1 MGKKSVRTALF
12 LLPAAF
18 CLLILFF
25 RPHSLNQVR
34 PVTGGDK
41 ADGVFC
47 ALETEA
53 GKQEGDDR
61 RFLPAA
67 QPVSFSVKAGYKNG
81 LYIKEEEPDLDSLQ
95 PPEGGDCPVF
105 FTIPFSDSFAGLKG
119 SFCLHLCTALLQM
132 GSALYLVCILHKRDG
147 KKRVT
152 A

>member
-53 GKQEGDDR
+53 GKREGEDR

-81 LYIKEEEPDLDSLQ
+81 PLFGQL
-95 PPEGGDCPVF
+95 CR
-105 FTIPFSDSFAGLKG
+105 LKG
-119 SFCLHLCTALLQM
+119 KLLSASLYRAAPDGQCSVSCLY
-132 GSALYLVCILHKRDG
+132 SP
-147 KKRVT
+147 
-152 A
+152 

>member
-53 GKQEGDDR
+53 GKREGEDR

-81 LYIKEEEPDLDSLQ
+81 LYIKEEEPWTVCSLLRAETALFSLQ
-95 PPEGGDCPVF
+95 S
-105 FTIPFSDSFAGLKG
+105 PFR
-119 SFCLHLCTALLQM
+119 TALP
-132 GSALYLVCILHKRDG
+132 A
-147 KKRVT
+147 
-152 A
+152 

>member
-1 MGKKSVRTALF
+1 MG
-12 LLPAAF
+12 
-18 CLLILFF
+18 
-25 RPHSLNQVR
+25 
-34 PVTGGDK
+34 
-41 ADGVFC
+41 FC
-47 ALETEA
+47 ALETED
-53 GKQEGDDR
+53 GKQEGEDR

-132 GSALYLVCILHKRDG
+132 GSACILSVFSIKEMEKNVLPPEIGLCSAERKPG
-147 KKRVT
+147 CTVKLYCRRNTRAK
-152 A
+152 